1 MLGSSIARYGGSSFP
16 FPLLV
21 TVGSR
26 SSLQTSFSNNWTL
39 DFSPNIVSNTLPFYA
54 DDSCAPCF
62 LQHLVPLLVVPTNF
76 VPQKNKKTARVN
88 TGLKKKC
95 NGQGCPSNPILTVP
109 GPFPLLFPHL
119 VCVSPQTPLLLHSMN
134 REGKIPSLLVSI
146 KCRCD
151 TSETETKVDINT
163 VGVLWFHLCVL

>member
-1 MLGSSIARYGGSSFP
+1 MLVLLEFSVLRFLLFKFSVLGSSIARYGGSSFP

-88 TGLKKKC
+88 TGLKKMQWPRLPLKPDTHC
-95 NGQGCPSNPILTVP
+95 SRSISFTFSTSCLCLSSNSFAASFYEQRGENSFFTCIYK
-109 GPFPLLFPHL
+109 
-119 VCVSPQTPLLLHSMN
+119 M
-134 REGKIPSLLVSI
+134 
-146 KCRCD
+146 
-151 TSETETKVDINT
+151 
-163 VGVLWFHLCVL
+163 

>member
-1 MLGSSIARYGGSSFP
+1 MLVLLEFSVLRFLLFKFSVLGSSIARYGGSSFP

-88 TGLKKKC
+88 TGLKKNAMAKAAL
-95 NGQGCPSNPILTVP
+95 QTRYSLFQVHFLYFFHILFV
-109 GPFPLLFPHL
+109 
-119 VCVSPQTPLLLHSMN
+119 
-134 REGKIPSLLVSI
+134 SLLKLLCCFI
-146 KCRCD
+146 LW
-151 TSETETKVDINT
+151 TERGKF
-163 VGVLWFHLCVL
+163 LLYLYL